1 MNWRPSNRR
10 YRWQM
15 RVPTRFALIKA
26 LVLAFFTILVLA
38 PLTAWMFSLPMWAMD
53 VFGYLLG
60 SSQKEP
66 GARWFGAGM
75 VAAGLPCLAAVGWRA
90 WRERDL
96 DAGIMAGVA
105 AVVWLVVVV
114 AQLR

>member
-1 MNWRPSNRR
+1 MSWRPPRH
-10 YRWQM
+10 YRWNM
-15 RVPTRFALIKA
+15 RVPSRFTAAKA

-38 PLTAWMFSLPMWAMD
+38 PLTAWLFSLPMWAMD
-53 VFGYLLG
+53 VLGYLLG
-60 SSQKEP
+60 SGQREP

-75 VAAGLPCLAAVGWRA
+75 VAAGVPCLAAAGWRA

-96 DAGIMAGVA
+96 DAGVMAGLATVA
-105 AVVWLVVVV
+105 WLVIAV